1 MLENFRVNLC
11 LIDFKMRLAG
21 VEDDIEIAVAS
32 NDAESVTQL
41 MTKKKTLQQDFD
53 NLKKSKQKQKNVEG
67 RGYTFNLIGSHAIV

>member
-1 MLENFRVNLC
+1 
-11 LIDFKMRLAG
+11 MRLAG

-41 MTKKKTLQQDFD
+41 INKKKTLQQEFD
-53 NLKKSKQKQKNVEG
+53 DLKKSKQKQKNVEG

>member
-1 MLENFRVNLC
+1 
-11 LIDFKMRLAG
+11 MRLAG

>member
-1 MLENFRVNLC
+1 MLENFRVNFY

-41 MTKKKTLQQDFD
+41 MNKKKTLQQDFD
-53 NLKKSKQKQKNVEG
+53 DLKKSKQKQKNVEG